1 MPSKAVNAHRSAADT
16 DHMPT
21 ETKLLLTC
29 LVILAAGLVYAVL
42 RVSGAW
48 YEHHVSRHDLVA
60 ESKRRRFAYL
70 KAIADRDREMMEAQG
85 AVIIENDEPQLAQAA

>member
-1 MPSKAVNAHRSAADT
+1 MPI
-16 DHMPT
+16 

-29 LVILAAGLVYAVL
+29 LVMFAVALAYAVL

-48 YEHHVSRHDLVA
+48 YAHHVERHDLIA

-70 KAIADRDREMMEAQG
+70 KAVADRDREMMQAQAAEVMG
-85 AVIIENDEPQLAQAA
+85 SVILEDDEPELEPQLAQAA

>member
-1 MPSKAVNAHRSAADT
+1 MPI
-16 DHMPT
+16 

-29 LVILAAGLVYAVL
+29 LVMFAVAMAYAVL

-48 YEHHVSRHDLVA
+48 FEHHVERHDLIA

-70 KAIADRDREMMEAQG
+70 KALADRDRELMEAQEAG
-85 AVIIENDEPQLAQAA
+85 SPESVIIEDDEPELAQAA